1 MFYNS
6 YFLIQMLTVLISLT
20 IHEFSHALIAYKL
33 GDDTAKKQGR
43 LSLNPLKHLD
53 TIGTI
58 LFLLIGVGYGKAVP
72 INPINF
78 KDPKKGQILVSLAGP
93 LSNII
98 LAFITQKFIA
108 ISGYNN
114 IFLTML
120 VEINILLA
128 AFNLIPIPPLD
139 GSSIL
144 NQILKPQNYYKY
156 RKFFEDNMGY
166 LVLFIYLDTTILGN
180 YGYSIFIN
188 LIQFITILIKGI
200 LFI

>member
-1 MFYNS
+1 MFYNN
-6 YFLIQMLTVLISLT
+6 YFIIQMLAVLISLT

-33 GDDTAKKQGR
+33 GDNTAKNEGR

-53 TIGTI
+53 TVGTI

-72 INPINF
+72 VNPVNF

-98 LAFITQKFIA
+98 LAFIIQKFMFL
-108 ISGYNN
+108 SGTNN
-114 IFLTML
+114 NFLNIL

-144 NQILKPQNYYKY
+144 NQFLKPNTYYKY

-166 LVLFIYLDTTILGN
+166 LVLFIYLDTTLLGRS
-180 YGYSIFIN
+180 GYSIFIN
-188 LIQFITILIKGI
+188 LIQLISILIKSI

>member
-1 MFYNS
+1 M
-6 YFLIQMLTVLISLT
+6 IAVLVSLT
-20 IHEFSHALIAYKL
+20 IHEFSHAFIAYKL
-33 GDDTAKKQGR
+33 GDETAKNEGR
-43 LSLNPLKHLD
+43 LSLNPIKHLD
-53 TIGTI
+53 TVGTI

-72 INPINF
+72 VNPINF

-98 LAFITQKFIA
+98 LAFIVQNLIT

-114 IFLTML
+114 VFLTIL

-144 NQILKPQNYYKY
+144 NQIFKPQTYYKY

-166 LVLFIYLDTTILGN
+166 LILFIYLDTTILGK

-188 LIQFITILIKGI
+188 LIQIITMLIKAI
-200 LFI
+200 IFI

>member
-1 MFYNS
+1 
-6 YFLIQMLTVLISLT
+6 MLTVLISLT

>member
-1 MFYNS
+1 
-6 YFLIQMLTVLISLT
+6 MLAVLISLT

-33 GDDTAKKQGR
+33 GDETAKNEGR
-43 LSLNPLKHLD
+43 LSLNPIKHLD
-53 TIGTI
+53 TVGTI

-72 INPINF
+72 VNPINF

-98 LAFITQKFIA
+98 LAFIVQNLVTF
-108 ISGYNN
+108 SGFNN
-114 IFLTML
+114 IFLTIL

-144 NQILKPQNYYKY
+144 NQILKPQTYYKY

-166 LVLFIYLDTTILGN
+166 LILFIYLDTTILGK

-188 LIQFITILIKGI
+188 LIQIITMLIKAI
-200 LFI
+200 IFI